1 MPVRGKVTFD
11 IEMARYALPYLI
23 VSMMVQLPRFEY
35 GPNAEY
41 LPPTMGSSWGLVNCQ
56 TAKATMMMRT
66 IETAIFF
73 RTPKEYPESSDP
85 GRPFRDVLL
94 VDFLSSYTSISSD
107 AGRGS

>member
-41 LPPTMGSSWGLVNCQ
+41 LPPTIGSSWGLVNCQ
-56 TAKATMMMRT
+56 TAKATTIMRT

-73 RTPKEYPESSDP
+73 RTPKECTESSDP
-85 GRPFRDVLL
+85 RRPFLDVLV
-94 VDFLSSYTSISSD
+94 VDFFSCYSSVISET
-107 AGRGS
+107 GV